1 MATETKVVDEVLRLQ
16 QLAQIEAQR
25 AAIEDICHRYSVAK
39 LALFGSI
46 IHADE
51 FGPES
56 DIDFLVEFLPGARVG
71 MRFVDMEIDLEDLL
85 IRKIDLNTKMCLS
98 QYFRDEV
105 VEEAEVFYAAS

>member
-16 QLAQIEAQR
+16 QLAQIQAQR

-56 DIDFLVEFLPGARVG
+56 DIDFLVEFLPDVSHGLSFWG
-71 MRFVDMEIDLEDLL
+71 MELDLEDL
-85 IRKIDLNTKMCLS
+85 IGRKVDLNTAEWLS
-98 QYFRDEV
+98 RYFRDEV
-105 VEEAEVFYAAS
+105 IEEAQVFYAAP